1 METLRQDIKHAWRM
15 FRENKLFTA
24 TALVALTL
32 GIGVNI
38 AIFSVVNAV
47 LLKPVP
53 FAEPDRLV
61 TLMISANR
69 NPVMAAASPAQF
81 VYWRTLTDVFE
92 DVAAV
97 TSTSLNYTAGDT
109 PERFSAA
116 RVSEAYFRAL
126 RAPIAHGRTFTPEED
141 RPGGAAIAV
150 VSHEFWVRRLGSDPS
165 IVGRPITLDDAP
177 YTVVGVAGP
186 ELDLREHG
194 RPQVWLPLRTDPAT
208 TDRLYLYQVVAR
220 LAPGVTL
227 TQAQERLEA
236 SVAAFRDRF
245 PGVLG
250 PRAGFS
256 ALPMQAAS
264 VGRSARTTLYLLC
277 GAVTCVLLIACANV
291 ANLLLVRAGARRREV
306 AIRSALGASR
316 GRVMRQLLVESGL
329 LAVAGGAL
337 GLVAGY
343 VAMRAL
349 LAINTAGLPRLGEA
363 GALAGLD
370 WRVIA
375 FTGVLAFA
383 TTLLFGLAPA
393 LAGSRVDLVEVI
405 KSAGSRVSG
414 GGWQSRLRS
423 TLVVAEI
430 ALAVVLL
437 IGAALFV
444 RASLELSHVDPGFDS
459 RGLLTVQTSL
469 SGPRFTTTAGVEEVI
484 RSGRERVRAIP
495 GVADVVA
502 SSSVPMQPG
511 WGMPFNVV
519 GRVDAGLYTGS
530 NTVVFSSPGYFE
542 ILGMPV
548 LRGRSFDDG
557 DRAGTLPVAIINET
571 LAKRHWPD
579 GADPLADRMVI
590 GGGAANMREYADE
603 PARQIVGI
611 VADVRT
617 TDLASRPE
625 PVMYVPHAQLPDALS
640 ALVVSSLPTTWLVR
654 TEGDPAALARTVQDE
669 LRIATGLPVS
679 AARTMEQ
686 VVSLSVSR
694 QRLHTLLMSVFG
706 AAALLLATIGI
717 YGVVAYSAQQRTQE
731 LGIRSA
737 LGAEPRRLRSIVL
750 RQGVALIAGG
760 VGAGLVGAYYLANLL
775 AAFLFG
781 VEPHDGAVFA
791 AVPAS
796 LSAVALAAVWSVAQ
810 RASCVDPLRTL
821 RQEA

>member
-1 METLRQDIKHAWRM
+1 
-15 FRENKLFTA
+15 
-24 TALVALTL
+24 
-32 GIGVNI
+32 
-38 AIFSVVNAV
+38 
-47 LLKPVP
+47 
-53 FAEPDRLV
+53 
-61 TLMISANR
+61 
-69 NPVMAAASPAQF
+69 
-81 VYWRTLTDVFE
+81 
-92 DVAAV
+92 
-97 TSTSLNYTAGDT
+97 
-109 PERFSAA
+109 
-116 RVSEAYFRAL
+116 
-126 RAPIAHGRTFTPEED
+126 
-141 RPGGAAIAV
+141 
-150 VSHEFWVRRLGSDPS
+150 
-165 IVGRPITLDDAP
+165 
-177 YTVVGVAGP
+177 
-186 ELDLREHG
+186 
-194 RPQVWLPLRTDPAT
+194 
-208 TDRLYLYQVVAR
+208 
-220 LAPGVTL
+220 
-227 TQAQERLEA
+227 
-236 SVAAFRDRF
+236 
-245 PGVLG
+245 
-250 PRAGFS
+250 
-256 ALPMQAAS
+256 
-264 VGRSARTTLYLLC
+264 
-277 GAVTCVLLIACANV
+277 
-291 ANLLLVRAGARRREV
+291 
-306 AIRSALGASR
+306 
-316 GRVMRQLLVESGL
+316 
-329 LAVAGGAL
+329 
-337 GLVAGY
+337 
-343 VAMRAL
+343 
-349 LAINTAGLPRLGEA
+349 
-363 GALAGLD
+363 LD

-469 SGPRFTTTAGVEEVI
+469 SGPRFTTTAGVEDVI

-617 TDLASRPE
+617 TDLANRPE

-717 YGVVAYSAQQRTQE
+717 WRRG
-731 LGIRSA
+731 L
-737 LGAEPRRLRSIVL
+737 LGAATHARARHPLGVGSRAASAEVDRAAPRRCIDRG
-750 RQGVALIAGG
+750 RCRRRAGG
-760 VGAGLVGAYYLANLL
+760 GVLSRQPSGSVLVRRRAARRRRVRSRARIVVGGCTGCRVVGSATGELRR
-775 AAFLFG
+775 
-781 VEPHDGAVFA
+781 
-791 AVPAS
+791 PA
-796 LSAVALAAVWSVAQ
+796 
-810 RASCVDPLRTL
+810 
-821 RQEA
+821 